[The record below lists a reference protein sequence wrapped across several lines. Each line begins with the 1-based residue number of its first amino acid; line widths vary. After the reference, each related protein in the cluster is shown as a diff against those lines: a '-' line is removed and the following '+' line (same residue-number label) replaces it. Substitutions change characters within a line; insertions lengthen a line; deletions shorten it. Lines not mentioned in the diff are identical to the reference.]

1 MTEIETPAAPRTSRP
16 RPLSRLA
23 LAAAALAMVVA
34 LLGALAGFGSRW
46 DLWHFRT
53 GFTMLRW
60 AAYAG
65 IAVGVLSLIAIAR
78 TRPGGPRRGFAFAFF
93 AFVLMLFVV
102 VVPWQW
108 RRTGRTVPPIHDI
121 STDTEN
127 PPPFVAIAPLRAD
140 ASNPVEYAGPETA
153 ALQREAYPEIQPVA
167 LNLPPDSAFE
177 RALAAARAKRW
188 EIVEANAAERR
199 IEATDRTFWFGFYD
213 DVVIR
218 VTPSG
223 TGSIVDVRSKS
234 RVGRG
239 DVGTNARRI
248 RGYLRELQSRT

>member
-1 MTEIETPAAPRTSRP
+1 
-16 RPLSRLA
+16 
-23 LAAAALAMVVA
+23 
-34 LLGALAGFGSRW
+34 
-46 DLWHFRT
+46 
-53 GFTMLRW
+53 
-60 AAYAG
+60 
-65 IAVGVLSLIAIAR
+65 
-78 TRPGGPRRGFAFAFF
+78 
-93 AFVLMLFVV
+93 MLFVV
-102 VVPWQW
+102 VVPWQQ
-108 RRTGRTVPPIHDI
+108 RRSSRGVPPIHDI

-140 ASNPVEYAGPETA
+140 APNPVEYAGPEA
-153 ALQREAYPEIQPVA
+153 ASRQRQAYPEIQPVVVG
-167 LNLPPDSAFE
+167 LPPDTAFV

-188 EIVEANAAERR
+188 EIVEANAAEGR

-218 VTPSG
+218 ITPSG

-239 DVGTNARRI
+239 DMGTNARRI

>member
-1 MTEIETPAAPRTSRP
+1 MTEIETPVAPRTTRP

-23 LAAAALAMVVA
+23 LAAAALAMAVA
-34 LLGALAGFGSRW
+34 LAAALAGLGSRW

-60 AAYAG
+60 AVYAG

-78 TRPGGPRRGFAFAFF
+78 ARPGGPRRGFAFAFF

-102 VVPWQW
+102 VVPWQQ
-108 RRTGRTVPPIHDI
+108 RRSSRGVPPIHDI

-140 ASNPVEYAGPETA
+140 APNPVEYAGPEA
-153 ALQREAYPEIQPVA
+153 ASRQRQAYPEIQPVVVG
-167 LNLPPDSAFE
+167 LPPDTAFV

-188 EIVEANAAERR
+188 EIVEANAAEGR

-218 VTPSG
+218 ITPSG

-239 DVGTNARRI
+239 DMGTNARRI